1 MQVAAEKHHYVCYYQ
16 RKRGNGALSN
26 MSDRDDDSNQEQ
38 DGDQVGNNWSQNE
51 NLFDDFDSES
61 EFEDSDRD
69 SDFATMYTEVD
80 EEEPEADE
88 PEPLEPPIEESTWE
102 LEEEVPADAEQD
114 AYNDPWEEPETEETY
129 EPDSPVEPDLWDT
142 EPNPPGAFDDDPPES
157 ESNLPPLVV
166 PMTNEDDDLEE
177 EWEELAEDEDYEE
190 DESTEVTISLGMIIV
205 AVVAIVLLG
214 AGGYGVIEQRATM
227 QEEIRQLQAKLATSA
242 PPKDVAASRVAV
254 AEASERNQLL
264 EAQLQE
270 LSSENSSLQAIV
282 AGLEK
287 QLAAQ
292 QAALAKPIPAPKPA
306 PAQPSTIAKPTATK
320 AAASSAAATGWFVNF
335 SSYSKQSTAES
346 WVNKLQPASGRVI
359 VATGQSNGRTIY
371 RVRVVDLA
379 DRDTAE
385 AIARTLEKE
394 HGLPKLWVGKS
405 D

>member
-1 MQVAAEKHHYVCYYQ
+1 
-16 RKRGNGALSN
+16 

-38 DGDQVGNNWSQNE
+38 DGDQVGNNWNRNE
-51 NLFDDFDSES
+51 NLFDDFDNES

-88 PEPLEPPIEESTWE
+88 PEPLEPPMEESTWE
-102 LEEEVPADAEQD
+102 LEEETPADTEQA
-114 AYNDPWEEPETEETY
+114 AYNDPWEESEAEEAY
-129 EPDSPVEPDLWDT
+129 EPDSPVEPDLWDS
-142 EPNPPGAFDDDPPES
+142 EPNPPGAFDDEPPEP
-157 ESNLPPLVV
+157 ESSLPPLAA
-166 PMTNEDDDLEE
+166 PIATEEDELEE
-177 EWEELAEDEDYEE
+177 EWEELEEDEDYE
-190 DESTEVTISLGMIIV
+190 DGESREMTISLGMIIV
-205 AVVAIVLLG
+205 AVVALVLLG

-254 AEASERNQLL
+254 AEASERNELL

-270 LSSENSSLQAIV
+270 LSAENSSLQAIV

-292 QAALAKPIPAPKPA
+292 QAALAKPIPAPTPT
-306 PAQPSTIAKPTATK
+306 PAKPTTPTKPAATK
-320 AAASSAAATGWFVNF
+320 AASSGAAATGWFVNF

-359 VATGQSNGRTIY
+359 VATGQSNGRTVY

-379 DRDTAE
+379 SRDTAE

>member
-1 MQVAAEKHHYVCYYQ
+1 
-16 RKRGNGALSN
+16 

-38 DGDQVGNNWSQNE
+38 DGDQAGNNWNRNE
-51 NLFDDFDSES
+51 NLFNDFDNES

-88 PEPLEPPIEESTWE
+88 PEPLEPPMEESTWE
-102 LEEEVPADAEQD
+102 LEEEVPADTEQGT
-114 AYNDPWEEPETEETY
+114 YNDPWEESEAEEAY
-129 EPDSPVEPDLWDT
+129 QPDSPIEPDLWDS
-142 EPNPPGAFDDDPPES
+142 EPNPPGAFDDEPPES
-157 ESNLPPLVV
+157 ESSLPPLVA
-166 PMTNEDDDLEE
+166 PITAEDDDLEE
-177 EWEELAEDEDYEE
+177 DWEEMEEEEDYEE
-190 DESTEVTISLGMIIV
+190 DEASEMTISLGMIIV
-205 AVVAIVLLG
+205 AVVALVLLG

-242 PPKDVAASRVAV
+242 PPKDVAASRAAV
-254 AEASERNQLL
+254 AEASERNELL
-264 EAQLQE
+264 AAQMQE
-270 LSSENSSLQAIV
+270 LSRENSSLQAIV

-292 QAALAKPIPAPKPA
+292 QAALAKPILAPKQA
-306 PAQPSTIAKPTATK
+306 PAKPTAPTKPAATK
-320 AAASSAAATGWFVNF
+320 AAASGAAATGWFVNF

-346 WVNKLQPASGRVI
+346 WVNKLQPSSGRVI

-379 DRDTAE
+379 SRDTAE

-394 HGLPKLWVGKS
+394 HGLPKLWIGKS